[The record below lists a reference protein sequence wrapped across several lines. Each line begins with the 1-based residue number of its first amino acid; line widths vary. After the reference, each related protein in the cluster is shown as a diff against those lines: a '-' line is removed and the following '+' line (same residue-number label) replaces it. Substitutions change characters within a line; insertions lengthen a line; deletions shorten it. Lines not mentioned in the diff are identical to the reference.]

1 MIGDLLTRRVDA
13 TTTGLFL
20 SFLAIVTFVWGTTL
34 IAATCRRE
42 PWRAWFSSFDFLLGA
57 FLLVS
62 DTGLYGLLGVR
73 VLLNTAGEDGVPVW
87 AATYFTVSAAIAM
100 AAFVAWSRSQGL
112 GGEDS

>member
-34 IAATCRRE
+34 IAAACRRE
-42 PWRAWFSSFDFLLGA
+42 PWRCWFSSFDFLLGA

-62 DTGLYGLLGVR
+62 DAGLYGLLGAR
-73 VLLNTAGEDGVPVW
+73 VLLNTDGQDGVPVW
-87 AATYFTVSAAIAM
+87 GALFIAVCFLLGL
-100 AAFVAWSRSQGL
+100 AAFVAWARTNVRRNGQ
-112 GGEDS
+112 